1 MTPFAPVD
9 FQDPDLFIPT
19 PIKMG
24 HSVFIPNS
32 GRVEIVE
39 QKTAIQEKTEE
50 FSLLYLRA
58 IRAFL
63 SALTDVQITKIQ
75 KTSRASRDVLP
86 LYDAIVRS
94 SDISPEDYKARK
106 HLVALKKCLMKEI
119 HELKND
125 CASLSVQP
133 ILTLLNKEYSPFVMA
148 YLDLV
153 YRNLYKTYLSLPDL
167 NSALAMAQTR
177 LVKVLGQF
185 DALVY
190 DSKNYIKSVCAL
202 VGIYDEK
209 VIKALSTMVDEIEGR
224 WDQSTLVLQE
234 SEEEKIEGMANFQYV
249 AGETPDEKHEYVLT
263 CLVGIVGWM
272 QDATLPASVRKED
285 EAQIVKDILS

>member
-1 MTPFAPVD
+1 MDFCRAVD
-9 FQDPDLFIPT
+9 YQDPDLFIPT
-19 PIKMG
+19 PVKMG
-24 HSVFIPNS
+24 HSMSIANS
-32 GRVEIVE
+32 GRVKIVE

-63 SALTDVQITKIQ
+63 SALTDLQITKIE

-86 LYDAIVRS
+86 LYDSIVRS
-94 SDISPEDYKARK
+94 SGISSEDYKARK
-106 HLVALKKCLMKEI
+106 HLVVLKKCLMREI

-125 CASLSVQP
+125 CTSLSVEP
-133 ILTLLNKEYSPFVMA
+133 ILSLLNKEYSPFVIA

-167 NSALAMAQTR
+167 NGALAMAQTK
-177 LVKVLGQF
+177 LVKVLDQF

-190 DSKNYIKSVCAL
+190 DSENYIKSICVL
-202 VGIYDEK
+202 VGIHDER
-209 VIKALSTMVDEIEGR
+209 VITALNTMVDEIEGR

-234 SEEEKIEGMANFQYV
+234 SVEEKIEGMACFKAI
-249 AGETPDEKHEYVLT
+249 AGETFQQKHEYVLT
-263 CLVGIVGWM
+263 CLVGIVDCM
-272 QDATLPASVRKED
+272 QDATKSKTLT
-285 EAQIVKDILS
+285 